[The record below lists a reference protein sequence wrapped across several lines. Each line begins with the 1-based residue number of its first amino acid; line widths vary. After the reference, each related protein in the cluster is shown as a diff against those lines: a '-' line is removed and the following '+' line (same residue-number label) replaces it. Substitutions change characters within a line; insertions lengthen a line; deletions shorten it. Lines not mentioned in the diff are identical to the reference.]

1 MKIFALVNNHP
12 QQYVPGPLAEGP
24 LVWDMLPD
32 SCLLRSGNVLFLPD
46 LTHRY
51 EAVPTLAVKIGR
63 LGKSIAPRF
72 AHRYVAEITVA
83 LHIRDLTRLDALR
96 EAGLPW
102 VMAWGFDR
110 SLVTG
115 NFVPADDLA
124 ALADIKLE
132 VTDTVTHTTVGS
144 CGLIID
150 LPHVIEA
157 VSRDNTLKNG
167 DLILPSLAPSGLVL
181 KPGQL
186 LSASLDGRS
195 LLEVKIK

>member
-12 QQYVPGPLAEGP
+12 QQCAPGPLAEGP

-32 SCLLRSGNVLFLPD
+32 SCLLRSGNILFLPD

-63 LGKSIAPRF
+63 LGKSVAPRF
-72 AHRYVAEITVA
+72 AYRYVAEVTVA

-102 VMAWGFDR
+102 SMSWGFDR

-115 NFVPADDLA
+115 NFVPADDFA
-124 ALADIKLE
+124 ALDDMKVD
-132 VTDTVTHTTVGS
+132 VTDTVSRTVADSLGMT
-144 CGLIID
+144 ID

-181 KPGQL
+181 QPGQL
-186 LSASLDGRS
+186 LSASLDGYP